1 MILYGFYRSSA
12 TWRVR
17 IALLLKNLDYDL
29 RPVNLVREGG
39 GDQFRPEHAARN
51 PMRQVPVL
59 EVEEDGKKAHLA
71 QSMAIL
77 EYLEERYPDP
87 PLFPAS
93 RLLRARARQ
102 IAETVN
108 SGIQPLQNTAVR
120 VHVASL
126 SIDADAWIRHWVTK
140 GLVALEALVSETSG
154 RYSVGDTV
162 TVADVFVVPELEFT
176 KRFAID
182 LAPYPTLMR
191 IGRACGELDAF
202 QKAHASKQPDA
213 PAE

>member
-17 IALLLKNLDYDL
+17 IALLLKKLDYEL
-29 RPVNLVREGG
+29 RPVNLIRAGG

-51 PMRQVPVL
+51 PMQQVPVL
-59 EVEEDGKKAHLA
+59 EVEEDGKKVHLA
-71 QSMAIL
+71 QSVAIL

-120 VHVASL
+120 VHVESL

-140 GLVALEALVSETSG
+140 GLAALEALVGETAG
-154 RYSVGDTV
+154 RYCIGDAV
-162 TVADVFVVPELEFT
+162 TVADLFVVPELEFA
-176 KRFAID
+176 KRFALD
-182 LAPYPTLMR
+182 LAAYPTLVR
-191 IGRACGELDAF
+191 IGLACGELEAF
-202 QKAHASKQPDA
+202 QRAHASRQPDA
-213 PAE
+213 PAV